1 VTGVGPD
8 RGILPR
14 LPARCTLAC
23 FEEKEPG
30 VAKWTRAEIEEALD
44 LYRETALRAGTSG
57 DWESWADLF
66 TEDATYV
73 EHHYGTLG
81 GREAI
86 RRWIVETMAQYP
98 NSEMKYFPHEWTMV
112 DEERGWVVAQ
122 IWNRMA
128 DPGDGSLH
136 QAYNI
141 TLLKYAG
148 NRKWSYEED
157 VYNPVHFGEMIKA
170 WLAAKKRCEGS

>member
-1 VTGVGPD
+1 
-8 RGILPR
+8 
-14 LPARCTLAC
+14 
-23 FEEKEPG
+23 
-30 VAKWTRAEIEEALD
+30 
-44 LYRETALRAGTSG
+44 
-57 DWESWADLF
+57 
-66 TEDATYV
+66 
-73 EHHYGTLG
+73 
-81 GREAI
+81 
-86 RRWIVETMAQYP
+86 
-98 NSEMKYFPHEWTMV
+98 MKYFPHEWTMI

-157 VYNPVHFGEMIKA
+157 VYNPAHFGEMIKA